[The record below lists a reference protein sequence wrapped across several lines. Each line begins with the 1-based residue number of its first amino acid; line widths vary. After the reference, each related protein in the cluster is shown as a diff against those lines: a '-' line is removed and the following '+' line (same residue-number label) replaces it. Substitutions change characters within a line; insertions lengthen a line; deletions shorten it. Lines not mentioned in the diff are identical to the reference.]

1 MAGPLHA
8 EREAGDFASD
18 VPLVLLHGF
27 TQSKTSWDP
36 LLDAL
41 DRKGTMA
48 RPIIRVDLPG
58 HGESGDIAADLATT
72 ADLVIETCGRAIYCG
87 YSMGGR
93 VALHCALQHAEEVAA
108 LVAIGATAGIEDADE
123 RRERRIADQI
133 LADSIEDMG
142 VEAFIDKWLAQP
154 MFAGLERSES
164 DLAARRANSASGL
177 AESLR
182 RSGTGTQTP
191 LWSRLNELRM
201 PVLFFAGSF
210 DVKFSALAERMVA
223 SIGSNAS
230 FISVPSSGHA
240 AHLESP
246 DAVASKLTAF
256 LHGLP

>member
-1 MAGPLHA
+1 MPGPLHA

-27 TQSKTSWDP
+27 TQTKVSWDP

-41 DRKGTMA
+41 ERLATMT
-48 RPIIRVDLPG
+48 RPVIRVDLPG
-58 HGESGDIAADLATT
+58 HGQSGGIAADLATT

-93 VALHCALQHAEEVAA
+93 VALHGALQHPEEVAA
-108 LVAIGATAGIEDADE
+108 LVAIGATAGIEDEDE
-123 RRERRIADQI
+123 RRERRIADEA
-133 LADSIEDMG
+133 LADSIEQMG
-142 VEAFIDKWLAQP
+142 VDAFIEKWLAQP
-154 MFAGLERSES
+154 MFAGLVRSES

-182 RSGTGTQTP
+182 RSGTGTQSP
-191 LWSRLNELRM
+191 LWSRLGELRM
-201 PVLFFAGSF
+201 PVLLLAGSL

-230 FISVPSSGHA
+230 FISVPDSGHA

-246 DAVASKLTAF
+246 ETVASKMAAF